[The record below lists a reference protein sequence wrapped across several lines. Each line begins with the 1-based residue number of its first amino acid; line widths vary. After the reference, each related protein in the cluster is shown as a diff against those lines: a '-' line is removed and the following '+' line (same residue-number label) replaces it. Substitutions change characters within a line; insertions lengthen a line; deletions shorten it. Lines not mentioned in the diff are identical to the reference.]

1 MERGRQVCRILKDI
15 RKQIAEE
22 NDIEFITSECT
33 HKGDCA
39 GTCPRCEAEV
49 RYLESQLARRR
60 MTGRAVR
67 LTGVSMGL
75 AAVAPAIL
83 SSCDPVIDGDIIIP
97 TQGDVPAPEFI
108 ALGENLVFDLISY
121 DTFMDMFSKG
131 GWVESEV
138 YDVFPGGRTGDEI
151 LGNIDG
157 YTPRKYAV
165 RSETDIK
172 QYFSFN
178 ADPHRFEY
186 KIHQFSYDQNSNT
199 LVIDIYGSRTRLF
212 VASIDEEKMVC
223 YGDVF
228 STVWAPDAFLGKYV
242 FRHVSDETVAR
253 WDEKYSTEQ
262 SAE

>member
-83 SSCDPVIDGDIIIP
+83 SSCDPVIDGDII
-97 TQGDVPAPEFI
+97 VPLSLNKRILF
-108 ALGENLVFDLISY
+108 LLVCLAISS
-121 DTFMDMFSKG
+121 FG
-131 GWVESEV
+131 IIV
-138 YDVFPGGRTGDEI
+138 
-151 LGNIDG
+151 
-157 YTPRKYAV
+157 
-165 RSETDIK
+165 K
-172 QYFSFN
+172 Q
-178 ADPHRFEY
+178 
-186 KIHQFSYDQNSNT
+186 
-199 LVIDIYGSRTRLF
+199 
-212 VASIDEEKMVC
+212 
-223 YGDVF
+223 
-228 STVWAPDAFLGKYV
+228 
-242 FRHVSDETVAR
+242 
-253 WDEKYSTEQ
+253 
-262 SAE
+262 

>member
-15 RKQIAEE
+15 RKRIAEE

-39 GTCPRCEAEV
+39 GTCPKCEAEV

-60 MTGRAVR
+60 VAGRTVR

-83 SSCDPVIDGDIIIP
+83 TSCDPMLDGDVIVP
-97 TQGDVPAPEFI
+97 TQGDVTAPEYI

-121 DTFMDMFSKG
+121 DTFMGIFSKG
-131 GWVESEV
+131 GWVESEI
-138 YDVFPGGRTGDEI
+138 YDVFPGGATGEEI
-151 LGNIDG
+151 LGNVDG
-157 YTPRKYAV
+157 YIPRRYAV
-165 RSETDIK
+165 KSEVDIK
-172 QYFSFN
+172 QYVSYDS
-178 ADPHRFEY
+178 DPERFEY
-186 KIHQFSYDQNSNT
+186 KVQQFSYDPYSNT
-199 LVIDIYGSRTRLF
+199 LVINLYGNRTNLI

-228 STVWAPDAFLGKYV
+228 SPVWAPEAFLGKYV
-242 FRHVSDETVAR
+242 FRHVSDETVAQ
-253 WDEKYSTEQ
+253 WDEKYSVEQ